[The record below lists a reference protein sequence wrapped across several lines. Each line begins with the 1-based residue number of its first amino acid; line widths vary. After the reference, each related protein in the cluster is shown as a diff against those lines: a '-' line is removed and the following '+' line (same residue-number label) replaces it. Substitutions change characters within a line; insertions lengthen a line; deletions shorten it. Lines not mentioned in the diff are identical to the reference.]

1 MLQLVVIILEK
12 RKEKQNIMT
21 NRWNFLTPTE
31 EELHKRDK
39 LAKDMGISPIIALL
53 LVKRG
58 ISTTDETRKFF
69 KPNLNDLHDPYL
81 MPDMD
86 KAIVRLNKA
95 LGNKEKILVY
105 GDYDVDGTTA
115 VSLVYKYLRLYS
127 SALDYYIP
135 DRYDEGY
142 GISYKGIDYAAE
154 NDVKLIISLDCGI
167 KAVEKVEY
175 AKMKGID
182 FIICD
187 HHMPDAVLPD
197 AVAVLDAKRLDS
209 QYPYE
214 HLSGCGVGFK
224 FMQAFAKSNNFSFAE
239 LEKLLDLVAVSI
251 ASDIV
256 PITGENRIL
265 AYYGLKQLN
274 TNPSLGLKGIIDVCG
289 LTGKEITISDIV
301 FKIGPRINA
310 SGRMMNGKEAVDLL
324 LSKDREIARE
334 KSENINQYNDERR
347 ELDKKIT
354 DEANAIIDNFQN
366 MEDHKAIIVYNP
378 EWHKGVIGIVASR
391 LTEKYYRPAVVL
403 TKSSELITGSARSIP
418 GFDIYKAIES
428 CRDLLEN
435 FGGHTY
441 AAGLSLKEE
450 NLKAFTERFSKL
462 AAEEIDPEQMVPQI
476 DIDATLDFKEI
487 NSKFLNDLKKMSP
500 FGPDNQK
507 PVFSTLNVKDYG
519 TSKLVG
525 KELEHL
531 KLELIDSNSNSPI
544 HGIAFGMHKHSEHIK
559 SMHPFNICYTI
570 EENTYNGVTSIQLLV
585 KEIKTETI

>member
-1 MLQLVVIILEK
+1 
-12 RKEKQNIMT
+12 MT
-21 NRWNFLTPTE
+21 SKWNFLTPTK
-31 EELHKRDK
+31 EELHKRET
-39 LAKDMGISPIIALL
+39 LAKELGISPIIALL

-58 ISTTDETRKFF
+58 ISTVEEAKKFF
-69 KPNLNDLHDPYL
+69 KPSLSDLHDPFL

-86 KAIVRLNKA
+86 KAVIRLNKA
-95 LGNKEKILVY
+95 LGNKEKILIY

-127 SALDYYIP
+127 SSLDYYIP

-142 GISYKGIDYAAE
+142 GISYKGINYAAE
-154 NDVKLIISLDCGI
+154 NDITLIISLDCGI
-167 KAVEKVEY
+167 KAVEKIEY
-175 AKMKGID
+175 AKKKGID

-187 HHMPDAVLPD
+187 HHMPDDVLPD

-209 QYPYE
+209 EYPCE

-224 FMQAFAKSNNFSFAE
+224 FMEAFAKSNNFPFSE

-256 PITGENRIL
+256 PISGENRIL

-274 TNPSLGLKGIIDVCG
+274 TNPSLGLKGIIDICG

-324 LSKDREIARE
+324 LSKDREAARE
-334 KSENINQYNDERR
+334 RSENINQYNDERR

-354 DEANAIIDNFQN
+354 DEANAIIDEFQN
-366 MEDHKAIIVYNP
+366 MEDRKAIIVYNP

-403 TKSSELITGSARSIP
+403 TKSPELVTGSARSVP

-441 AAGLSLKEE
+441 AAGLSLREE
-450 NLKAFTERFSKL
+450 NLEAFTKRFSEI
-462 AAEEIDPEQMVPQI
+462 ASEEIDTEQMIPQI
-476 DIDATLDFKEI
+476 DIDAIIDFKEI
-487 NSKFLNDLKKMSP
+487 NNKFLNDLKKMSP

-507 PVFSTLNVKDYG
+507 PVFATLNVKDYG

-525 KELEHL
+525 KEMEHL
-531 KLELIDSNSNSPI
+531 KLELIDGNSNNPV
-544 HGIAFGMHKHSEHIK
+544 HGIAFGMHKHNAHVKE
-559 SMHPFNICYTI
+559 MRPFNICYTI
-570 EENTYNGVTSIQLLV
+570 EENTYNGNTSIQLQV
-585 KEIKTETI
+585 KEIKTETL